1 MDKARITYRFDRETE
16 RIEQMIR
23 GTGNA
28 VTEHGGED
36 GQIPTDGGAS
46 DWPDTPYVDPTYVTT
61 RYEHHT
67 RTPWFKIVATVTGA
81 VATGALLGFFVL
93 SMFSGQLSG
102 GAENGGTRLPEA
114 AKNEPLPNGQPA
126 APVHSGQSASADA
139 ADVAVHIEAREYTL
153 LQNGVFSNRQ
163 GAEAAIEELKKKGMA
178 AAYYESDKFYVYAGL
193 APTRDEA
200 LSLSLLLQ
208 EQKLEVFVKPFVVPA
223 VSKLRWHG
231 ERTDAVDTYFSRA
244 NELVRMIG
252 GVTAFRLK
260 EETPAPLEES
270 AMQSIRSVH
279 RTWSGS
285 VTEVNDGFA
294 EEEQAVL
301 QKMNTALNTA
311 VMSLEEYN
319 KNPSAALLWQAQ
331 TAIMEYIFGERQLL
345 GAAAVPG

>member
-1 MDKARITYRFDRETE
+1 
-16 RIEQMIR
+16 
-23 GTGNA
+23 
-28 VTEHGGED
+28 
-36 GQIPTDGGAS
+36 
-46 DWPDTPYVDPTYVTT
+46 
-61 RYEHHT
+61 
-67 RTPWFKIVATVTGA
+67 
-81 VATGALLGFFVL
+81 
-93 SMFSGQLSG
+93 
-102 GAENGGTRLPEA
+102 
-114 AKNEPLPNGQPA
+114 
-126 APVHSGQSASADA
+126 
-139 ADVAVHIEAREYTL
+139 
-153 LQNGVFSNRQ
+153 
-163 GAEAAIEELKKKGMA
+163 MA